1 MSLQKKIVILF
12 MTLGAVFAFGS
23 YAGLSAFVFPTF
35 ERFEQNSATAS
46 LSRVQRALDA
56 ELHALEVINREYSE
70 WDHTYAYVQGRR
82 DSYVEENLDI
92 AYWTNIDINAMFYF
106 DLDGRLIWG
115 AIVDESIT
123 NELPI
128 ESELLQPL
136 DSDHPLLHHRE
147 SPGVYNGILQA
158 KSAPLLVSSRPILT
172 SSADGPPAGT
182 LVIGRF
188 LNDEMVQELG
198 MRASVEA
205 TLHAVDHANT
215 PNVTWS
221 YSSDTAI
228 GRQVL
233 ADVFGAPSFILE
245 VTMPRAITAIGK
257 NTIATALGYFVAA
270 TGLFLLGGWLFMRS
284 LIVAPVES
292 LTCHI
297 RNIRKTG
304 DLEQSLQSARDDE
317 IGVLEQEFGNLA
329 RSLGTTRQELESAR
343 DKALAISNAKSDFL
357 AKMSHE
363 IRTPMNGVLGMIEL
377 LGNTPLDKAQKRYM
391 HSISHSADTLLDII
405 SDILDFSKM
414 DAGKLALEIR
424 PFNLNSFITD
434 ITDSLSGLAD
444 RRGLRLNNIAPEGPP
459 INVEGDSLRLRQI
472 LTNLIGNAIK
482 FTEQGG
488 VLLRVSSEPDA
499 GEFEYVTFEVIDTG
513 IGISPRKQQH
523 IFNSFA
529 QADGST
535 TRRYGGTGLGLAISK
550 QLVEMMGGA
559 IKLQSDPD
567 EGSNFSFTLRLR
579 ADRKGDMTGIEKTF
593 THVYGELDGNESAL
607 QPLRG
612 RVLVAE
618 DNAVNQA
625 VAVGMLD
632 AMGVESI
639 VAKDGQEAVDL
650 FKSQPFD
657 AVLMDC
663 QMPVLDGFQA
673 AREIRRIESL
683 SKTDPVRIIAMTAN
697 AMAGDMEKCIA
708 AGMDDYL
715 RKPYKGEQLNAALM
729 RVLQPGEAPKE
740 IEAEPESPVVL
751 DRFIEDSVTEAID
764 DSALESLS
772 TLPQA
777 GDHDL
782 VNQVIQTY
790 INTSMDLMT
799 RLGEAIDRSD
809 SEYIR
814 SAAHSL
820 KSSSA
825 NVGAIKLAE
834 LCASMETSTR
844 KSDRATAV
852 TLQRQI
858 REEYPRVIKS
868 LKRKLSAAA

>member
-1 MSLQKKIVILF
+1 
-12 MTLGAVFAFGS
+12 
-23 YAGLSAFVFPTF
+23 
-35 ERFEQNSATAS
+35 
-46 LSRVQRALDA
+46 
-56 ELHALEVINREYSE
+56 
-70 WDHTYAYVQGRR
+70 
-82 DSYVEENLDI
+82 
-92 AYWTNIDINAMFYF
+92 
-106 DLDGRLIWG
+106 
-115 AIVDESIT
+115 
-123 NELPI
+123 
-128 ESELLQPL
+128 
-136 DSDHPLLHHRE
+136 
-147 SPGVYNGILQA
+147 
-158 KSAPLLVSSRPILT
+158 
-172 SSADGPPAGT
+172 
-182 LVIGRF
+182 
-188 LNDEMVQELG
+188 
-198 MRASVEA
+198 
-205 TLHAVDHANT
+205 
-215 PNVTWS
+215 
-221 YSSDTAI
+221 
-228 GRQVL
+228 
-233 ADVFGAPSFILE
+233 
-245 VTMPRAITAIGK
+245 
-257 NTIATALGYFVAA
+257 
-270 TGLFLLGGWLFMRS
+270 
-284 LIVAPVES
+284 
-292 LTCHI
+292 
-297 RNIRKTG
+297 
-304 DLEQSLQSARDDE
+304 
-317 IGVLEQEFGNLA
+317 
-329 RSLGTTRQELESAR
+329 
-343 DKALAISNAKSDFL
+343 
-357 AKMSHE
+357 
-363 IRTPMNGVLGMIEL
+363 
-377 LGNTPLDKAQKRYM
+377 
-391 HSISHSADTLLDII
+391 
-405 SDILDFSKM
+405 
-414 DAGKLALEIR
+414 
-424 PFNLNSFITD
+424 
-434 ITDSLSGLAD
+434 
-444 RRGLRLNNIAPEGPP
+444 
-459 INVEGDSLRLRQI
+459 
-472 LTNLIGNAIK
+472 
-482 FTEQGG
+482 
-488 VLLRVSSEPDA
+488 
-499 GEFEYVTFEVIDTG
+499 
-513 IGISPRKQQH
+513 
-523 IFNSFA
+523 
-529 QADGST
+529 
-535 TRRYGGTGLGLAISK
+535 
-550 QLVEMMGGA
+550 
-559 IKLQSDPD
+559 
-567 EGSNFSFTLRLR
+567 
-579 ADRKGDMTGIEKTF
+579 MTGIEKTF

-683 SKTDPVRIIAMTAN
+683 SKTDPVRIIAVTAN

-715 RKPYKGEQLNAALM
+715 RKPYKGEQLNAALI

-740 IEAEPESPVVL
+740 IEAEPESPVML

>member
-1 MSLQKKIVILF
+1 
-12 MTLGAVFAFGS
+12 
-23 YAGLSAFVFPTF
+23 
-35 ERFEQNSATAS
+35 
-46 LSRVQRALDA
+46 
-56 ELHALEVINREYSE
+56 
-70 WDHTYAYVQGRR
+70 
-82 DSYVEENLDI
+82 
-92 AYWTNIDINAMFYF
+92 
-106 DLDGRLIWG
+106 
-115 AIVDESIT
+115 
-123 NELPI
+123 
-128 ESELLQPL
+128 
-136 DSDHPLLHHRE
+136 
-147 SPGVYNGILQA
+147 
-158 KSAPLLVSSRPILT
+158 
-172 SSADGPPAGT
+172 
-182 LVIGRF
+182 
-188 LNDEMVQELG
+188 
-198 MRASVEA
+198 
-205 TLHAVDHANT
+205 
-215 PNVTWS
+215 
-221 YSSDTAI
+221 
-228 GRQVL
+228 
-233 ADVFGAPSFILE
+233 
-245 VTMPRAITAIGK
+245 
-257 NTIATALGYFVAA
+257 
-270 TGLFLLGGWLFMRS
+270 MRS

-683 SKTDPVRIIAMTAN
+683 SKTDPVRIIAVTAN

-715 RKPYKGEQLNAALM
+715 RKPYKGEQLNAALI